1 MQLKSPL
8 KKAYGKEEIIF
19 VQEAKSSLFI
29 RVDHSPL
36 FFNYKIPFTET

>member
-19 VQEAKSSLFI
+19 ASLFI